1 MAIIHFNDLADGI
14 GPRRDASEFFIRLAD
29 SNPGGLVIILAA
41 HDSEDE
47 GTIQNYESNLAALES
62 LQDTLTSQ

>member
-1 MAIIHFNDLADGI
+1 MAIIHFNDLADGV
-14 GPRRDASEFFIRLAD
+14 GPRFDASEFFVRLAD
-29 SNPGGLVIILAA
+29 SSPGGLVIILAA

-47 GTIQNYESNLAALES
+47 RTIQNYERNLAALES